1 VSVIT
6 TRVADC
12 RDCHR
17 CLRYCP
23 VKAISFESGQAHVLD
38 ERCVSCGT
46 CTLVCPQHAKVIHS
60 DLARAKDFLAG
71 GEKVALS
78 LAPSFAAA
86 FSPAEAACLP
96 DRLRSLGFRWVEET
110 AVGAEVVAKEYAALL
125 KERTDPLISACCP
138 AVVNLLEK
146 HHPELLP
153 YLAPTLSPMAVHGL
167 LLKDRYGPDI
177 KVVFAGPCA
186 AKIDEARRAEV
197 AGLVDAVITFQDLKT
212 WLEEA
217 PEEKLQSRKDGEWA
231 FRLPA
236 RSFPVSG
243 GVLAAAGIRADLVSG
258 VIAVSGLEECLE
270 TFADLAAGRIRPRF
284 IEAMACRGGC
294 VGGPVMPQD
303 KSVAAR
309 RLEIASYFQ
318 RTNEAAAKPP
328 EMPAGILTDPRL
340 RRSYVDRRR
349 RLPEPSKEEIE
360 AILAR
365 TGKTHPADE
374 ANCGGCG
381 YNSCR
386 EKAYAVYYG
395 WAEEEMCIP
404 YMKAKISSLASA
416 IVASTPS
423 AVVVVDPDLIIQEF
437 NPRARSLFARGS
449 EVVQGKPLAAFL
461 DPTDFARAW
470 AEQRAIVDKRV
481 SYPERNLV
489 TLQTILPLK
498 DYGLIVGIIND
509 ISESERRRQEVEALR
524 REALS
529 RAERVI
535 TKQMQVA
542 QEIAGLLGETTA
554 ETKATL
560 LELIRIMSG
569 REEKSD
575 APRG

>member
-1 VSVIT
+1 MSVIT

-38 ERCVSCGT
+38 ERCVACGT
-46 CTLVCPQHAKVIHS
+46 CTLVCPQHAKIIHS
-60 DLARAKDFLAG
+60 DLARAQDFLAQ
-71 GEKVALS
+71 GEKMALS

-86 FSPAEAACLP
+86 FPPEEAALLP
-96 DRLRSLGFRWVEET
+96 ARARALGFTWVEET
-110 AVGAEVVAKEYAALL
+110 ALGAEVVAAEYAALL
-125 KERTDPLISACCP
+125 TARREPLISACCP

-153 YLAPTLSPMAVHGL
+153 YLAPTLSPMTLHGL
-167 LLKDRYGPDI
+167 LLKDRYGADI
-177 KVVFAGPCA
+177 KVVFAGPCT
-186 AKIDEARRAEV
+186 AKIDEARRPEV
-197 AGLVDAVITFQDLKT
+197 AGLVNAVITFTDLKE
-212 WLEEA
+212 WLAAA
-217 PEEKLQSRKDGEWA
+217 PLPSAAAARPWDYA
-231 FRLPA
+231 LPA

-243 GVLAAAGIRADLVSG
+243 GVLAAAGIAADLTSG
-258 VIAVSGLEECLE
+258 VLAVSGLEECME
-270 TFADLAAGRIRPRF
+270 TFADLAAGRIHPRF

-294 VGGPVMPQD
+294 VGGPAMPQEN
-303 KSVAAR
+303 SAAAR
-309 RLEIASYFQ
+309 RLQVAEYFRQ
-318 RTNEAAAKPP
+318 ANAVPQTWSAPV
-328 EMPAGILTDPRL
+328 GILADPRL
-340 RRSYVDRRR
+340 RRTYVDRRKP
-349 RLPEPSKEEIE
+349 LPEPSPEEIA

-365 TGKTHPADE
+365 TGKTRPADE

-386 EKAYAVYYG
+386 EKAYAVYQG

-404 YMKAKISSLASA
+404 YMKAKISSLAGA
-416 IVASTPS
+416 LVNSTPS
-423 AVVVVDPDLIIQEF
+423 AVIVVDPDLVIQEF
-437 NPRARSLFARGS
+437 NPRARALFAPRGD
-449 EVVQGKPLAAFL
+449 VVQGMPLAAFL

-470 AEQRAIVDKRV
+470 AEQKAVVDKRV
-481 SYPERNLV
+481 SYPERRLV

-509 ISESERRRQEVEALR
+509 ISESEQRKQEIEAMK

-529 RAERVI
+529 RAEQVI
-535 TKQMQVA
+535 AKQMQVA

-560 LELIRIMSG
+560 LELIRLASTK
-569 REEKSD
+569 EEKGD
-575 APRG
+575 AARS